1 MVTPF
6 LDISI
11 PFKKKNSK
19 RRNEEFTL
27 CTEKIFTKTAKQKK
41 IKLIIKRVLN

>member
-11 PFKKKNSK
+11 PFKKEKSK

-27 CTEKIFTKTAKQKK
+27 CTTKILTKTAKQKK
-41 IKLIIKRVLN
+41 IKLIINKEC